1 VAVFGD
7 LYSRDNRVM
16 NQDLIRFIERH
27 GGEVVTTP
35 YSEYA
40 RMIANPYFRKWFF
53 ERRFFTL
60 ISSKALMTSI
70 THMERTYY
78 KMFEPLLKEPMATFD
93 DPPEE
98 ILTQYGVRIEHT
110 GESLDNLL
118 KVHYIKKH
126 YPDVTLF
133 VQASPAFCCPSLV
146 TEAMARRIEDVTGV
160 PVVPITYD
168 GTASR
173 KNDII
178 IPYLQYPRSAV
189 PRRRRT
195 LNRAG

>member
-1 VAVFGD
+1 
-7 LYSRDNRVM
+7 M

-40 RMIANPYFRKWFF
+40 RMIASPYFRKWFF
-53 ERRFFTL
+53 EHKFFTL
-60 ISSKALMTSI
+60 ITSKALMASI
-70 THMERTYY
+70 SGLERTLYR
-78 KMFEPLLKEPMATFD
+78 MFEPLLKEPMATFD
-93 DPPEE
+93 DPPEA
-98 ILTQYGVRIEHT
+98 ILAQYGVRIEHT

-126 YPDVTLF
+126 HPDVTLF

-146 TEAMARRIEDVTGV
+146 TEAMARRIEEVTGV

-168 GTASR
+168 GTGGR
-173 KNDII
+173 KNDVI
-178 IPYLQYPRSAV
+178 IPYLKYPRSV
-189 PRRRRT
+189 DPRSRRPMDRV
-195 LNRAG
+195 G